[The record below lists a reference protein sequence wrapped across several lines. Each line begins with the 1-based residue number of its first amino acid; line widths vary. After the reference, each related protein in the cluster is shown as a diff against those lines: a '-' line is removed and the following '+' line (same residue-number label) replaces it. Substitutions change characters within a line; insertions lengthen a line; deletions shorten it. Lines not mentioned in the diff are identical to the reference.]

1 MKKIL
6 TVIGI
11 LILLNG
17 FHAVL
22 ALGCSFD
29 TDCQPGSRCLK
40 APGAIYGVCGGGLFL
55 GNTYDRQ
62 PVYDPLDPN
71 RTVGKTCSFDTDCGP
86 GNRCL
91 KESDAIYG
99 VCVRGQKRTLYD
111 SG

>member
-1 MKKIL
+1 MKYHEKHSYC
-6 TVIGI
+6 GWD

-17 FHAVL
+17 FHAGLVV
-22 ALGCSFD
+22 GCSFD

-40 APGAIYGVCGGGLFL
+40 APGAIYGVCGGGISP

-71 RTVGKTCSFDTDCGP
+71 RTVGNTCSFDTDCGP

-91 KESDAIYG
+91 KGSGAIYG
-99 VCVRGQKRTLYD
+99 VCVRGR
-111 SG
+111 